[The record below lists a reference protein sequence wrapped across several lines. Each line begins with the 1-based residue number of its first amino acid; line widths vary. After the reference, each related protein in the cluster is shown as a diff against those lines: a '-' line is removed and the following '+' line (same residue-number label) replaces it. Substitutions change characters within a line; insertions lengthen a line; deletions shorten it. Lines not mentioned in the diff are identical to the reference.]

1 MQFLRGLNDQY
12 KNICSHVLL
21 MDPIPAISKKIS
33 LVVQQ
38 LSTVVP
44 APSLHSLNSSRTT
57 TCNFCG
63 KYGHTEAVCFRKVGF
78 PSADV
83 KTSKFSST
91 RKNCTFC
98 NRLGHTVDTCYKKH
112 GFPPGY
118 KSINRTSQANNMF
131 TTNSSSESFSKK
143 QDVKGIQFTSQQC
156 QFLTNILRQ
165 QNLEDHAPHAQ
176 INQVGTFSTDK
187 ITNTE
192 QSSTGQSHPREDC
205 TVEAT
210 GGLYPVTTL
219 SASSRS
225 KPHNFAP
232 LINCNI
238 TDKTLWHYRLGHPS
252 HERLHVLR
260 KQYPFITIDTH
271 HVCDTCSRAKQRK
284 LPFTLSTT
292 ATSAIFYLVHFDIW
306 GPCSITSMQG
316 FRYFLTIV
324 DDYSRYTWVI
334 LLHNKSEVR
343 SHIIHFTVFVQ
354 NHFQTNIKTIRTDNG
369 VEFAMSSFYASKG
382 IIHQTHTKC
391 NQGLTFSSK
400 SSSYFLGICCKSCCF
415 LNKFYSYSIT

>member
-1 MQFLRGLNDQY
+1 MANANPTPASSSNGNPTLMPLLEQPMNNFLYLHPSENPAASLVSPVLDSTNYHSWSRSFITALSAKNKVEFILGSHPCPQRDDPTFSSWTRCNNMVVFWLVHSVSIPIRQSIVWMDIAFDIWNDLKFRYSQGDLSRISDLQFEVISLNQGDMSVTEYFTKLRIIWDELENFRPNPVCTCLVKCSCSVISIINQRKCEDRAMQFLRGLNDQY

-33 LVVQQ
+33 LVLQQERQ

-78 PSADV
+78 PSGDV

-131 TTNSSSESFSKK
+131 TTNSSSESFSKE
-143 QDVKGIQFTSQQC
+143 QDVKGIQLTSQQC

-165 QNLEDHAPHAQ
+165 QNLEDPAPHAQ

-192 QSSTGQSHPREDC
+192 QSSTGQSHPRED
-205 TVEAT
+205 
-210 GGLYPVTTL
+210 
-219 SASSRS
+219 
-225 KPHNFAP
+225 
-232 LINCNI
+232 
-238 TDKTLWHYRLGHPS
+238 W
-252 HERLHVLR
+252 
-260 KQYPFITIDTH
+260 
-271 HVCDTCSRAKQRK
+271 
-284 LPFTLSTT
+284 
-292 ATSAIFYLVHFDIW
+292 
-306 GPCSITSMQG
+306 
-316 FRYFLTIV
+316 
-324 DDYSRYTWVI
+324 YS
-334 LLHNKSEVR
+334 
-343 SHIIHFTVFVQ
+343 
-354 NHFQTNIKTIRTDNG
+354 
-369 VEFAMSSFYASKG
+369 
-382 IIHQTHTKC
+382 
-391 NQGLTFSSK
+391 
-400 SSSYFLGICCKSCCF
+400 
-415 LNKFYSYSIT
+415 

>member
-1 MQFLRGLNDQY
+1 
-12 KNICSHVLL
+12 
-21 MDPIPAISKKIS
+21 MDLIPAISKKIS

-38 LSTVVP
+38 ERQLSIVVP

-78 PSADV
+78 PSGDV

-91 RKNCTFC
+91 RKICTFC
-98 NRLGHTVDTCYKKH
+98 NRLGHSVDTCYKKH
-112 GFPPGY
+112 GFPPDY

-131 TTNSSSESFSKK
+131 TTNPSFESFSKE
-143 QDVKGIQFTSQQC
+143 QDVKGIQLTPQQC

-165 QNLEDHAPHAQ
+165 QNLEDPAPHAQ
-176 INQVGTFSTDK
+176 INQVGTFSADK

-192 QSSTGQSHPREDC
+192 QSSTGKFFSSLSAIKESWLVDSGATDHVCHNLSTFTTWTKIKPVLISLPNGQTVYATYSGLDNLTQERIG

-219 SASSRS
+219 PASNRS

-260 KQYPFITIDTH
+260 KQYPI
-271 HVCDTCSRAKQRK
+271 
-284 LPFTLSTT
+284 PF
-292 ATSAIFYLVHFDIW
+292 Y
-306 GPCSITSMQG
+306 
-316 FRYFLTIV
+316 Y
-324 DDYSRYTWVI
+324 Y
-334 LLHNKSEVR
+334 
-343 SHIIHFTVFVQ
+343 
-354 NHFQTNIKTIRTDNG
+354 
-369 VEFAMSSFYASKG
+369 
-382 IIHQTHTKC
+382 
-391 NQGLTFSSK
+391 
-400 SSSYFLGICCKSCCF
+400 
-415 LNKFYSYSIT
+415 